1 MRDRL
6 SSSLIGGEN
15 IMTKRCVSLLV
26 VLMAAVS
33 GCTQLSP
40 ELQVVHDAAE
50 ALGGVEAVR
59 GATTM
64 VIEGSG
70 SNYRLG
76 QNRTPDAPLPT
87 SEVESYTLEVDLQNH
102 RSRVE
107 VVSANFAGNLGTAVR
122 ALDGSVAFDVGG
134 NGNARRVGSS
144 AASERRAEYY
154 HHPLTLLQAALAED
168 EAMAA
173 TVSDLRQESGQTA
186 VDITTADGSQLTL
199 HLDAQTRLP
208 VMIESRSY
216 NTNLGDVTIA
226 TTFADYTDAGGF
238 MLPQERSQTI
248 DDLPSSELRVTHVV
262 NPEIGDLAAP
272 AEVASAGEPGAPS
285 ANVTVEELAS
295 GVWFLAGQSH
305 HSVLVDFPEYTVL
318 VEAPQNDTRTL
329 AVIAQARALVPDKPL
344 RYLLAT
350 HHHFDHSGGVR
361 AAVAEGLTVIT
372 HETNRELFEELVA
385 RPHTTV
391 ADHLA
396 QNPASLML
404 DTVTGTEP
412 YQLGGG
418 NRVMQIYRVGDNPHS
433 DGMLVAYLPREQILI
448 QADMYIPGVG
458 GPFATTA
465 ALLLQSIQDRGLRVS
480 RLVPIHGEVVPLSQ
494 LEEAVEAAAN

>member
-1 MRDRL
+1 MTRRYVSVLFVL
-6 SSSLIGGEN
+6 S
-15 IMTKRCVSLLV
+15 
-26 VLMAAVS
+26 AAIS

-40 ELQVVHDAAE
+40 ELEVVHDAAE

-59 GATTM
+59 SATTM
-64 VIEGSG
+64 VMEGSG

-87 SEVESYTLEVDLQNH
+87 AEVESYRLEVDLENH

-107 VVSANFAGNLGTAVR
+107 IVSANFAGNMGTAVR
-122 ALDGSVAFDVGG
+122 ALDGSVAFDVAGSG
-134 NGNARRVGSS
+134 DARRVGSS
-144 AASERRAEYY
+144 AASDRRADYY

-168 EAMAA
+168 EGMAA
-173 TVSDLRQESGQTA
+173 TVSNLRQESGQNL

-199 HLDAQTRLP
+199 HIDEQTGRPL
-208 VMIESRSY
+208 MITSRSY

-226 TTFADYTDAGGF
+226 TTFADFMDVGGF
-238 MLPQERSQTI
+238 MLPGERSQRI
-248 DDLPSSELRVTHVV
+248 DDFPSSELTVTHVV
-262 NPEIGDLAAP
+262 NSEIGDLAAP
-272 AEVASAGEPGAPS
+272 AEVASASEPDPPS

-295 GVWFLAGQSH
+295 GVWLLAGQSH
-305 HSVLVDFPEYTVL
+305 HSVLVDFPEYTAL
-318 VEAPQNDTRTL
+318 VEAPQNDTRTR
-329 AVIAQARALVPDKPL
+329 AVIERARELVPDKPL
-344 RYLLAT
+344 RYLVNT

-391 ADHLA
+391 ADYLA
-396 QNPASLML
+396 QNPAVLTL
-404 DTVTGTEP
+404 ETVSGDEP
-412 YQLGGG
+412 YQLGEG

-433 DGMLVAYLPREQILI
+433 DGMLAAYLPGEQILI

-465 ALLLQSIQDRGLRVS
+465 AVLLESIRDRGLRVS
-480 RLVPIHGEVVPLSQ
+480 RLVPMHGEVVPLSQ
-494 LEEAVEAAAN
+494 LEEAVAAAGVTTN